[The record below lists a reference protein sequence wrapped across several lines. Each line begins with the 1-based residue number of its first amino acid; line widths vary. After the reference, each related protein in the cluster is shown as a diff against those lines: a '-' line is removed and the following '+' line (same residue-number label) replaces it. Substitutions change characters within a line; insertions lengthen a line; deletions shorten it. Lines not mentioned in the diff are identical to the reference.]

1 LVLILRILIPIIM
14 FYLVTFKKF
23 NEFFNPRCFDMVK
36 NEVGIMVLYIL
47 GILLGIISVVMA
59 YFGLPENF
67 DTEPLLGFG
76 LLFVA
81 IAGLKSIRK

>member
-1 LVLILRILIPIIM
+1 M

-23 NEFFNPRCFDMVK
+23 NEFFNPRCFDLVK
-36 NEVGIMVLYIL
+36 SDIGIMILYAL

-81 IAGLKSIRK
+81 IAGLRSIRK